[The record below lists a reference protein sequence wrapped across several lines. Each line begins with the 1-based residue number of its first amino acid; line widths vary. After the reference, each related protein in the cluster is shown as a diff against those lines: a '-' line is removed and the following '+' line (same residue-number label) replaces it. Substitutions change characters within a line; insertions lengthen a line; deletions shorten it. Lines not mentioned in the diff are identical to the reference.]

1 MFGMVLEKVILAD
14 LVKVTDAVDRKICA
28 VGVMKIL
35 TEAPEMLQPNYI
47 TFW

>member
-14 LVKVTDAVDRKICA
+14 LGKVADAADRKICA
-28 VGVMKIL
+28 IGVMKIL
-35 TEAPEMLQPNYI
+35 EAPEMLQPSYS